1 MFVIDVGA
9 LPVINRKMIKS
20 VSAKDFFST
29 QYDLTRAQ
37 AAQKVFNSF
46 SKELL
51 PPKKAEGFAA
61 LYGDA
66 AAAWLKEQGFT
77 DYSGFSPKTVQ
88 AEASDYYLGRE
99 LKVSL
104 KGLSSL
110 PSLKDYRAG
119 KSPAAAKLMKPFY
132 DKVEGFLKSDVYAKA
147 ADKDGVLKAWLEG
160 EASAAKKNARSL
172 IYRVAQTTFCIIV
185 GQIWFAEFSSLD
197 ENSMLLDTDEGRIE
211 VKAELKEIQIKIS

>member
-1 MFVIDVGA
+1 
-9 LPVINRKMIKS
+9 
-20 VSAKDFFST
+20 
-29 QYDLTRAQ
+29 
-37 AAQKVFNSF
+37 
-46 SKELL
+46 
-51 PPKKAEGFAA
+51 
-61 LYGDA
+61 
-66 AAAWLKEQGFT
+66 
-77 DYSGFSPKTVQ
+77 
-88 AEASDYYLGRE
+88 
-99 LKVSL
+99 VSL